1 MGSELFF
8 YLFLIK
14 ERKNNSDPIFP
25 ADPIFCLLTLSRFYL
40 DRFLLVLYNNT
51 SVAYSQT
58 KRSLIMGVSNKRNFI
73 LLGHAQSGK
82 TTLSESLLYFCKA
95 TARKGTIADGTTV
108 SDYSFD
114 EIEKKNSINS
124 SLLFCDYKE
133 TRIQIIDTPG
143 YADFL
148 GEVISGIRAVDAGVI
163 VVDATAG
170 VEVGTERAWEFL
182 EAVNLPC
189 IIFINK
195 LDKEGAD
202 FEKALLDIQDRL
214 SKRALNITSQDAP
227 ELVEIIAES
236 DDKLIEKYLGGE
248 KLSVEELSN
257 GLRQAVIKRNI
268 FPVLSGS
275 GLSDDKG
282 IDDLLKAV
290 IAYLPSPEE
299 RPQIETHDPA
309 NPENKKD
316 IVFKDDAPFSAFV
329 FKSISD
335 PYVGQLT
342 LLRIFSGKL
351 LSNTGFYNINKRT
364 KERIGQIYLLQ
375 GKEQRGI
382 DAASCGDIV
391 AIAKLKETVTSDS
404 LCDEKSQLLFD
415 PIIFPEPAISAS
427 VKPKSRQDEEKISGA
442 LQKLA
447 SEDPTFKVTHDS
459 QTKEMI
465 ISGLGDQHLSVMI
478 NRLKKRFNVEVELGT
493 PKVSYKET
501 ITKSVKV
508 QGKFK
513 RQSGGRGQY
522 GDCWI
527 EVEPV
532 ERGKGFEFVDKI
544 FGGAIP
550 RNFIPSVEKG
560 VTQACTEGAVAGY
573 PIVDIRVRLVDGSYH
588 EVDSSDMAFQIAG
601 SMALRKA
608 VTAAGPVL
616 LEPVMDVE
624 ISIPEESLGGITGD
638 INSRRGRIMG
648 MEIKG
653 KNQVL
658 KAQVPLSE
666 MFTYA
671 NDLRSITGGRG
682 TYTMRFSHYEEVPHK
697 IAANIINQYQ
707 ATKKH
712 EEEQ

>member
-1 MGSELFF
+1 MG
-8 YLFLIK
+8 
-14 ERKNNSDPIFP
+14 
-25 ADPIFCLLTLSRFYL
+25 A
-40 DRFLLVLYNNT
+40 
-51 SVAYSQT
+51 Q
-58 KRSLIMGVSNKRNFI
+58 NKRNFI

-95 TARKGTIADGTTV
+95 TTRKGAIADGTTV

-114 EIEKKNSINS
+114 EIERRNSINA
-124 SLLFCDYKE
+124 SLLYCNYKD
-133 TRIQIIDTPG
+133 TRVQIIDTPG

-148 GEVISGIRAVDAGVI
+148 GEVISGIRAVDAAVV
-163 VVDATAG
+163 VVDALSG
-170 VEVGTERAWEFL
+170 VEVGTERAWQLL
-182 EAVNLPC
+182 EEANLPC

-195 LDKEGAD
+195 IDKEGVDAD
-202 FEKALLDIQDRL
+202 KTLVDIKEGLSKKALIIASLDEPD
-214 SKRALNITSQDAP
+214 
-227 ELVEIIAES
+227 LVETIAES
-236 DDKLIEKYLGGE
+236 DDKLLEKYLEGT
-248 KLSVEELSN
+248 KLTAEELSR

-268 FPVLSGS
+268 FPVVSGS
-275 GLSDDKG
+275 ALNEKG
-282 IDDLLKAV
+282 IEELLNG
-290 IAYLPSPEE
+290 ILAYFPSPVE
-299 RPQIETHDPA
+299 RTRVEVSNPQ
-309 NPENKKD
+309 NPEVKKEVVLKED
-316 IVFKDDAPFSAFV
+316 SPFSAFV

-335 PYVGQLT
+335 PYVGQLS
-342 LLRIFSGKL
+342 LLRVFSGSL
-351 LSNTGFYNINKRT
+351 LSNTGFYNVNKRT
-364 KERIGQIYLLQ
+364 RERIGQIYLLQ
-375 GKEQRGI
+375 GKEQRGV

-391 AIAKLKETVTSDS
+391 AIAKLRETSTSDS
-404 LCDEKSQLLFD
+404 LSDEKSQVLFE
-415 PIIFPEPAISAS
+415 PVIFPEPAISAS

-447 SEDPTFKVTHDS
+447 CEDPTFKVTHDP
-459 QTKEMI
+459 QTKELI

-478 NRLKKRFNVEVELGT
+478 GRLKKRFNVEVELGT

-527 EVEPV
+527 EVEPM
-532 ERGKGFEFVDKI
+532 ERSKGFEFIDKI

-560 VTQACTEGAVAGY
+560 VTQACLEGAVAGY

-608 VTAAGPVL
+608 IMAAGPVL
-616 LEPVMDVE
+616 LEPIMDVE
-624 ISIPEESLGGITGD
+624 VVIPEESLGGITGD

-648 MEIKG
+648 MEVKG
-653 KNQVL
+653 RSQVL

-682 TYTMRFSHYEEVPHK
+682 TYTMRYSHYEEVPHK
-697 IAANIINQYQ
+697 IASNIINQYQ
-707 ATKKH
+707 ASRKQEQ
-712 EEEQ
+712 EE